1 MPYGCYTLTV
11 NDSYGDGIC
20 CAFGQGSFQLTSGG
34 NVLASGGEFTTSTSA
49 GFCLDSPSVPGCTD
63 PTAVNYNP
71 QATED
76 DGSCI
81 DSISGCT
88 NAAACNYDASANV
101 DDGSCTFPVQYYN
114 CAGECNL
121 DSDGDGVCDQLEVEG
136 CQDDAACNYDAAA
149 TDPGACFYPD
159 PGFNCDGTSLCVE
172 DLNDNNA
179 VEVGDV
185 LLVLADFGCTEN
197 CTADLTG
204 DGFVT
209 VDDVLVLLSAFG
221 SDCL

>member
-1 MPYGCYTLTV
+1 MSSPREE
-11 NDSYGDGIC
+11 
-20 CAFGQGSFQLTSGG
+20 FG
-34 NVLASGGEFTTSTSA
+34 ATTSA
-49 GFCLDSPSVPGCTD
+49 EFCLDSPSVPGCTD

-81 DSISGCT
+81 DSIAGCT
-88 NAAACNYDASANV
+88 NAAACNFNGAANV

-136 CQDDAACNYDAAA
+136 CQDDTACNYDAAA
-149 TDPGACFYPD
+149 TDSGACFYPD
-159 PGFNCDGTSLCVE
+159 PGFNCDGTSLCTE

-185 LLVLADFGCTEN
+185 LLVLADFGCTVN
-197 CTADLTG
+197 CAADITG

-221 SDCL
+221 SECQ